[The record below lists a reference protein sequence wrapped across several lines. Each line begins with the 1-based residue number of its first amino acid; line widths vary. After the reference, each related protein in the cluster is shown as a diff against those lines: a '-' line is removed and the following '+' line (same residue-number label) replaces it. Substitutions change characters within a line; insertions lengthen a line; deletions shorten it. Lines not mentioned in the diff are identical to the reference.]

1 MPRLARYENKIITNT
16 YHILLRGINKQ
27 DIFLDSNDK
36 NKLWTSIKK
45 AKDKYQFKVYAVAV
59 MDNHVHLAIYDPN
72 DEMSKIIHQICTSY
86 AMYFNKKYERV
97 GHVFQNRFKNIC
109 IDKVS
114 YLLNLTRYIHK
125 NPEKDGICEM
135 KKYKWSSYKDYVNQN
150 NCEIAEI
157 DLILELF
164 DTDRVKAIK
173 KFINYHLLDSE
184 EYFDREFEFDDVLSD
199 EKACEIIKKEL
210 KIENIL
216 SIQNYN
222 KQIRDEIIYK
232 ISKIYGVYPKQ
243 IARILGMSMRNVQ
256 RIIKEKDNKH
266 N

>member
-45 AKDKYQFKVYAVAV
+45 AKDKYQFKLYAIVL
-59 MDNHVHLAIYDPN
+59 MSNHVHLAIYDPN

-109 IDKVS
+109 IDKES
-114 YLLNLTRYIHK
+114 YLLNLVRYIHK
-125 NPEKDGICEM
+125 NPEKDGICKM
-135 KKYKWSSYKDYVNQN
+135 KNYNWSSYKDYINYT
-150 NCEIAEI
+150 NCEITDI
-157 DLILELF
+157 DFILKIYDE
-164 DTDRVKAIK
+164 DRKKAIN
-173 KFINYHLLDSE
+173 KFLAYHILDSE
-184 EYFDREFEFDDVLSD
+184 EYLTREFEFDDSFSD
-199 EKACEIIKKEL
+199 EEVCTIIKNKL
-210 KIENIL
+210 KIDNIL

-222 KQIRDEIIYK
+222 KKIRDDIIYK
-232 ISKIYGVYPKQ
+232 ISRIYGVYPKQ
-243 IARILGMSMRNVQ
+243 IARIIGLSVRNVQ
-256 RIIKEKDNKH
+256 RIIREKEK
-266 N
+266 